1 MMIEIAVTTNV
12 EAAHRDDFG
21 RLHGHSYTVE
31 VWVPSGPDMVAL
43 SQFVTGVMS
52 SVDHSLLEESIGG
65 TRMEDIAVWC
75 LAKVPT
81 ATRVVVRRPTLGLSV
96 EARRS
101 AP

>member
-21 RLHGHSYTVE
+21 RLHGHSYT
-31 VWVPSGPDMVAL
+31 VPSGPDMVAL